1 MKINSKTF
9 NEILFIKME
18 YKDVCL
24 NYTMTK
30 QNVHDMQLVNI
41 TSVHLTNLL
50 INKLVDQLSPNIER
64 YINEHKSEL
73 YDGATKIKDI
83 INKFVDENK

>member
-1 MKINSKTF
+1 MKVNSNIF
-9 NEILFIKME
+9 NETLFIKIE
-18 YKDVCL
+18 YKDICL

-50 INKLVDQLSPNIER
+50 INKLVDKLSPNIER
-64 YINEHKSEL
+64 YISEHKSEL
-73 YDGATKIKDI
+73 YYGTIKIRNI
-83 INKFVDENK
+83 INKFVNESR